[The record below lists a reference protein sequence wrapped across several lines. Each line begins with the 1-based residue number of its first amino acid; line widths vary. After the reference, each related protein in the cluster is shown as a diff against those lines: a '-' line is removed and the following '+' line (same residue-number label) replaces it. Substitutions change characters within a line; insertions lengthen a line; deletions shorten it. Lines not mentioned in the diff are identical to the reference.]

1 MINGILLGA
10 KDFYLGLKI
19 NRLIKGLFEWSIKL
33 IFSIGIVSLAVA
45 NHPIMKKIL
54 IIEDDLLISSMVQF
68 RLRKDG
74 YETIMVQDGNE
85 GIKAI
90 EEREIDLIITD
101 VMMPFKSGI
110 EIIHHAKKVKP
121 NVPIIVLSSLGAEEQ
136 IVLEAFNLGVA
147 DFVPKPFNPNELAIR
162 VKRVLN
168 LMV

>member
-1 MINGILLGA
+1 
-10 KDFYLGLKI
+10 
-19 NRLIKGLFEWSIKL
+19 
-33 IFSIGIVSLAVA
+33 
-45 NHPIMKKIL
+45 MKKIL

-68 RLRKDG
+68 RLKKDG

-85 GIKAI
+85 GIRAI
-90 EEREIDLIITD
+90 EEENIDLIITD

-110 EIIHHAKKVKP
+110 EIIHHARKIKP
-121 NVPIIVLSSLGAEEQ
+121 NVPIIVLSSLGAEEE